1 MISMINQVDT
11 MGVQDSSA
19 EIFAE
24 PEVIV
29 EVDNQVDTMNII
41 ATGTEIIVKPE
52 ESVDV
57 DNKETVEDTTIE
69 N

>member
-1 MISMINQVDT
+1 
-11 MGVQDSSA
+11 
-19 EIFAE
+19 
-24 PEVIV
+24 V